1 MKIILTTETAS
12 AAVVLKN
19 QIIAAIKGE
28 IEGVTIDTWSTTR
41 SAESFDIIF
50 HDAEQYVSAPE
61 KNVLFKVVVEGTE
74 VVFSTGWWKAN
85 PEPVREMLCLHTGR
99 LTEMLL
105 RYFPGSYIKFNIVD
119 F

>member
-28 IEGVTIDTWSTTR
+28 IEGVVIDTWAYTKSG
-41 SAESFDIIF
+41 EKLDIVF
-50 HDAEQYVSAPE
+50 HDAEQYVKASE
-61 KNVLFKVVVEGTE
+61 KNVLFKIVVEGAE
-74 VVFSTGWWKAN
+74 VILSSGWWKSN
-85 PEPVREMLCLHTGR
+85 PEPSKEMICLHTGR

-105 RYFPGSYIKFNIVD
+105 RYFPGSFIKFNIVD